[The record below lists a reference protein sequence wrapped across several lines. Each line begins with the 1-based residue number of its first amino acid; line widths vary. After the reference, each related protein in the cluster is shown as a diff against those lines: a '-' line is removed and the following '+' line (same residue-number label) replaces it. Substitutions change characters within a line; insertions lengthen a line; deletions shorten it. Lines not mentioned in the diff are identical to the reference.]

1 MKNAPRAERRRV
13 YEPANAGGKTNSRSV
28 SESAK
33 RANETSGKR
42 MNKSRNPVENGGDR
56 IAPF

>member
-1 MKNAPRAERRRV
+1 M

-28 SESAK
+28 RESAK

-42 MNKSRNPVENGGDR
+42 MNKIRNPVENGGDR